1 MHLCN
6 TGLDVC
12 SDEEKRL
19 IYDRVEADLAVNSDH
34 APISAEQQ
42 EEAKRLGQFS
52 CVMTQGSFIA
62 ARSLTTST
70 TNTRT

>member
-19 IYDRVEADLAVNSDH
+19 IYDRVEADLADH